1 MKKPVP
7 RCRKAIPGMPYML
20 FHGVEKPV
28 PQCGKGSSA
37 KPYGVF
43 CGMKKRKPMIVRDL
57 REVHKNRVFAAG
69 RTVVR
74 GNGGISGLR
83 CIFIHPR
90 KLVLV

>member
-1 MKKPVP
+1 
-7 RCRKAIPGMPYML
+7 MPYML

-28 PQCGKGSSA
+28 PQCGTGFSA

-57 REVHKNRVFAAG
+57 REVRKNRVFAAG

-83 CIFIHPR
+83 CIFIHSR

>member
-37 KPYGVF
+37 MPYGVF

-57 REVHKNRVFAAG
+57 CEVRKKPRICSRKDSSARKRRYFG
-69 RTVVR
+69 ITVH
-74 GNGGISGLR
+74 IYSST
-83 CIFIHPR
+83 
-90 KLVLV
+90 